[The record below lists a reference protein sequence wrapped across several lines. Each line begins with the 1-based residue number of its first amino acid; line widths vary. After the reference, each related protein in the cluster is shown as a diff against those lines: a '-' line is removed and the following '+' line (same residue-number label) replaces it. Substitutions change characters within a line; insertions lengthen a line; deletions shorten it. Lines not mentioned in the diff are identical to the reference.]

1 MVVMIVMM
9 IYIYNGVAQS
19 FESLGVA
26 QIAIARK
33 VAEKAVLLLTLME
46 SRSKSLKEE
55 KAAKFQVS
63 YAEIGWRYLHLYTD
77 VIEHSYGTW
86 GIYRLTG
93 PYT

>member
-1 MVVMIVMM
+1 MVVIIVMM

-63 YAEIGWRYLHLYTD
+63 YAEIGWRYLGLSENRVY
-77 VIEHSYGTW
+77 SQ
-86 GIYRLTG
+86 L
-93 PYT
+93 